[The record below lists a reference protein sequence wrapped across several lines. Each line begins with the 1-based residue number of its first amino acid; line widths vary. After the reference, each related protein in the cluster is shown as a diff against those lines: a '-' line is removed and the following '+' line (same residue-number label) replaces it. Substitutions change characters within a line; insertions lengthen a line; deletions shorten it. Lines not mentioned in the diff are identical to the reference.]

1 MTQSARMW
9 PERAAGRGPMRD
21 VLNRLNRILGVRRPA
36 ASVAARAGAL
46 DRRRLLLVA
55 AVWVVALPIALMEA
69 IDQPVAQAFRAGAP
83 ALISFMAWV
92 TEWGESQWYLV
103 PTGVAALALFTVA
116 PRAHGLRR
124 AVLRWLAQ
132 ANLFV
137 FANIAI
143 SGIVVNVIKIAI
155 GRARPR
161 LFFADGAFGASPLSI
176 GYDYASFPSGHSATA
191 FSLAFA
197 LGAIVPATLPWL
209 LGFASLIALS
219 RVAVTA
225 HWVGDTVAG
234 AGLSLITMLLL
245 RHWFAGRGLV
255 FTIATD
261 GRTVPARCG
270 RLLGAALARPRRGG
284 AGAE

>member
-1 MTQSARMW
+1 M
-9 PERAAGRGPMRD
+9 
-21 VLNRLNRILGVRRPA
+21 
-36 ASVAARAGAL
+36 
-46 DRRRLLLVA
+46 LLVA
-55 AVWVVALPIALMEA
+55 AIWIVALPIALMEA
-69 IDQPVAQAFRAGAP
+69 VDQPVARAFRSGAP
-83 ALISFMAWV
+83 ELISFMQWV
-92 TEWGESQWYLV
+92 TRWGESQWYLV
-103 PTGVAALALFTVA
+103 PTGVAAVALFAAA

-137 FANIAI
+137 FANIAA
-143 SGIVVNVIKIAI
+143 SGIAVNVIKVII

-161 LFFADGAFGASPLSI
+161 LFFAEGAFGATPLSI
-176 GYDYASFPSGHSATA
+176 GYDYASFPSGHTATA

-197 LGAIVPATLPWL
+197 LGAIARPALPWL
-209 LGFASLIALS
+209 LAFASLIALS

-255 FTIATD
+255 FNITTD
-261 GRTVPARCG
+261 GRTVPARSG
-270 RLLGAALARPRRGG
+270 RLVGAALRRS
-284 AGAE
+284 